1 MDRILKAVTGDGFAK
16 MSAVSIRDAAEEGR
30 RIHDCSPTAAA
41 ALGRTLCAV
50 SMLGE
55 KLKEE
60 DASVTLR
67 INGGGGL
74 GSIITVSDSG
84 GNMRGWVQN
93 PEFDM
98 PTRADG
104 KLDVGGAVGRRGMLT
119 VSKDLGLREP
129 YIGSTELVS
138 GEIAEDLAKYLIE
151 SEQVGAAAAL
161 GVLIGTDKKVRAAGG
176 FIVQLLPSAPEE
188 IAVILEKNI
197 AAMGPV
203 TGILDTGTLEDIISR
218 VFEGL
223 EPRILEEIPV
233 EYRCRCSR
241 ERVARALTSVGTHGL
256 QEMIDAGDTNTV
268 SCQFCD
274 AVYEF
279 SVAELE
285 TLLLEIE
292 NSEQGDEIS
301 AP

>member
-16 MSAVSIRDAAEEGR
+16 MSAASIRDAAEEGR
-30 RIHDCSPTAAA
+30 RIHNCSPTSAA

-93 PEFDM
+93 PEFDL

-138 GEIAEDLAKYLIE
+138 GEIAEDVAKYLIE
-151 SEQVGAAAAL
+151 SEQVGSACGL
-161 GVLIGTDKKVRAAGG
+161 GVLIGTDKAVRAAGG
-176 FIVQLLPSAPEE
+176 FIVELLPGAPSGVIDVLEE
-188 IAVILEKNI
+188 NI
-197 AAMGPV
+197 RAMGPV
-203 TGILDTGTLEDIISR
+203 TGVLDGGEPEDIINA
-218 VFEGL
+218 VFKGL
-223 EPRILEEIPV
+223 EPLFLEEIPV
-233 EYRCRCSR
+233 EYHCRCTR
-241 ERVARALTSVGTHGL
+241 ERVGQALISVGPEEL
-256 QEMIDAGDTNTV
+256 RDMINSGEIGTV

-279 SVAELE
+279 STAEME
-285 TLLLEIE
+285 TLLREAE
-292 NSEQGDEIS
+292 ADD
-301 AP
+301 